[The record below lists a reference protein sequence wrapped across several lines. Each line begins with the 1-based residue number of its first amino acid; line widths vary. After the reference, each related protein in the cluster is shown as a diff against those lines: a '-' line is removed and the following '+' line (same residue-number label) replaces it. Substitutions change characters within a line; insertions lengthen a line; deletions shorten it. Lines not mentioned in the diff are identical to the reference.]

1 MTDKP
6 PFHERVAA
14 RLVAQL
20 EAGTA
25 PWQRPWKPGSSYVP
39 TNAATGKAYRGIN
52 ALLLLSQDRSDP
64 RWVTYK
70 QAEALD
76 AQVRKGEHGALIQYW
91 KFQEQV
97 PQRDAHGSIV
107 RDEAGQALHST
118 VELERPRVFYAVVFN
133 AEQIEGLPGPETKSH
148 DWEPIERAEAL
159 LAKSGAQIIHGGE
172 RAFYSPARD
181 LIRLPEQGQFET
193 AASYYATALH
203 ELGHWTGHPSRLD
216 RDIAHPFGSE
226 EYAREEL
233 RAEIASLMLGDDVGV
248 GHDPGQH
255 AAYVHHWIA
264 ILKREPLEIFKAA
277 AAAERIRDFVLGPER
292 EQKLPA
298 SLQRTRSAPTK
309 EATME
314 AAPERSGQR
323 VYIDVSYAER
333 EAARHLGARWD
344 RAARSWYVPEGHEL
358 ARFSRWPTRPIDAT
372 ATAEAR
378 TYLAVPYK
386 ERRAAQ
392 AVGAHWDPQARSWFV
407 DAVVPKDQ
415 VAQWLPDRQLVE
427 QLPAMDPREELATE
441 MRRLGLVV
449 TGEHPVM
456 DSQPHRVPIEGD
468 KRGEKGGFYV
478 AHLDGRPAAYIKNH
492 RLGLETTWKAKGYAL
507 SDEDKAN
514 LRAQSAQKLQE
525 RNEALEQRYEHTA
538 QRLQK
543 QLKPLEAPSAPT
555 PYMVLKGISVHAGV
569 LTDKS
574 GTTVVP
580 AIDVDGKVW
589 SVAYINS
596 EGRKR
601 FAKASRKSGC
611 FHVVGG
617 LERLRTAPVI
627 CIAEGYATAATLAE
641 LAQRPVVAA
650 FDAGNLK
657 SVAEALHAT
666 FPDKPVLIVGDDD
679 QAEQQRSGRNPGRE
693 FAEGAAASVGG
704 GAIFPIFAPAEQKA
718 DPKSFSD
725 FNDLTRSVL
734 GRDAA
739 ARQFRHVYDRVAS
752 ERPIRPE
759 RQEHERARTARA
771 R

>member
-1 MTDKP
+1 MQ
-6 PFHERVAA
+6 PFYERVAA

-20 EAGTA
+20 QAGKA

-39 TNAATGKAYRGIN
+39 TNAATGKPYRGIN

-64 RWVTYK
+64 RWLTYK

-91 KFQEQV
+91 KFEEQV
-97 PQRDAHGSIV
+97 PQRDAQGSV
-107 RDEAGQALHST
+107 LRDESGQPLHST
-118 VELERPRVFYAVVFN
+118 VQLERPRVFFAVAFN
-133 AEQIEGLPGPETKSH
+133 AEQIDGLPALETKKRG
-148 DWEPIERAEAL
+148 WEPNERAEAL
-159 LAKSGAQIIHGGE
+159 LAKSEARIVHGGE
-172 RAFYSPARD
+172 RAFYAPARD
-181 LIRLPEQGQFET
+181 LIRLPEQGQFDN
-193 AASYYATALH
+193 ASSYYATALH

-216 RDIAHPFGSE
+216 RDIAHPLASE
-226 EYAREEL
+226 GYAREEL
-233 RAEIASLMLGDDVGV
+233 RAEIASLMLGDDIGV
-248 GHDPGQH
+248 GHDPAQH
-255 AAYVHHWIA
+255 AAYVDQWIA

-277 AAAERIRDFVLGPER
+277 AAAERIRDFVLGLER

-298 SLQRTRSAPTK
+298 SLQPVHDAPK
-309 EATME
+309 EE
-314 AAPERSGQR
+314 ASMTSVPERSGER
-323 VYIDVSYAER
+323 VYIDVPYAER
-333 EAARHLGARWD
+333 QAARDLGARWD
-344 RAARSWYVPEGHEL
+344 RALRSWYVPEGQKAE
-358 ARFSRWPTRPIDAT
+358 RFSRWPSRSIETSAS
-372 ATAEAR
+372 AEER

-392 AVGAHWDPQARSWFV
+392 GLGAHWDPQARSWFV
-407 DAVVPKDQ
+407 DAAVPKDQ
-415 VAQWLPDRQLVE
+415 IAQWLPDRQPLE
-427 QLPAMDPREELATE
+427 QLPALDPREELATE

-449 TGEHPVM
+449 SGEHPLM
-456 DSQPHRVPIEGD
+456 DGQPHRVPIEGD

-492 RLGLETTWKAKGYAL
+492 RLGLETTWKAKGFAV
-507 SDEDKAN
+507 SDEDKAT
-514 LRAQSAQKLQE
+514 LRAQAAQKLKE
-525 RNEALEQRYEHTA
+525 RADALEQKYEHTA
-538 QRLQK
+538 ERLHK
-543 QLKPLEAPSAPT
+543 QLAQFEVPAGPT

-580 AIDVDGKVW
+580 AIDVDGKLW
-589 SVAYINS
+589 SVAYINP

-601 FAKASRKSGC
+601 FAKASRKSGS

-617 LERLRTAPVI
+617 LDRLRTAPVI

-657 SVAEALHAT
+657 GVAEALHAK

-693 FAEGAAASVGG
+693 HAERAAAAVGG
-704 GAIFPIFAPAEQKA
+704 RAIFPIFAPAEQKA
-718 DPKSFSD
+718 DPKAFSD

-752 ERPIRPE
+752 ERPNRPL
-759 RQEHERARTARA
+759 RNEHERARAARA